1 MKKIKTFLALI
12 LSLCLIMGMTTPAFA
27 KNDEETTEMQTL
39 VETLGKYVDGEKI
52 FDYLSYVYLGWRT
65 TGGSWQN
72 QVIDTFVVD
81 QLKAAGYAFTG
92 GESVALG
99 TKGSNDMSGQHDKD
113 YSWVTYYDVD
123 TLTWDP
129 EYAKLSITTNANFD
143 GVDKLIDRVNVES
156 YGFNPTTD
164 TYKEHYGVDSIDDMW
179 KWITEKDANG
189 NRVNVLNGKEAELNK
204 RCHLA
209 WNSCFTEPG
218 GTKPADA
225 EGVTGEVVYV
235 GAVSGKSGSYTCT
248 KYPTVDEANANLSG
262 KVILTDSSLRNAF
275 ALAQQTGAIAV
286 MSTASLNS
294 YSTPKDENGNI
305 LEPFVYS
312 ARYAS
317 GAALKTTAEQTATGK
332 PIVEWQFSN
341 DQKAA
346 LLELLEKA
354 DGTPVYAT
362 NISIGRTYAMNDAS
376 HGGKGQAVTMAE
388 IKGASKPDER
398 VIICAHVQEPGS
410 NDNATGVASLLGLAT
425 ALKKMVDSGAIARP
439 ERTITFLWGDEMNL
453 ATLWL
458 NSHPDEKAKVISAL
472 DMDMVGE
479 DPDKTGGVMRIEK
492 TPDPSAKYNYTLDT
506 LPWETD
512 SYYDE
517 TFADP
522 DGQFIRLPDSHTL
535 WGAGSYEG
543 MFQEGFFLNDLY
555 MYAAQGVINYHDS
568 GFRVDVCPYE
578 GGSDHSRFL
587 AQNVPALLTWHFTD
601 YTYHS
606 SVDTLNMSSARE
618 MENVS
623 ITTMATALMIANA
636 TDGNEALALEIL
648 GTVMM
653 AALDRFDMEQANTE
667 NHRIYTLAHGKD
679 FAAALDNEKEVL
691 QAWAD
696 WYKEA
701 LASPAKY
708 LLDAPSQIY
717 RDAQAELLNLLEQRL
732 TLALACA
739 DEYLQDEVTHTGL
752 VKIDAAV
759 PTFSEPGN
767 IEFWYCQNC
776 GKLFADSQATREL
789 TDDDVLI
796 PFVNPTAKTN
806 EGGKVT
812 FNQDMTEATIT
823 PDSGY
828 AIKDVLLNGKSVGK
842 VAKLDKLASGDTIQV
857 VFEKLPASNPAT
869 GDTMPIVAVFALL
882 AVSGAGVLL
891 LRRRVTQ

>member
-27 KNDEETTEMQTL
+27 KTDEETTEMQTL
-39 VETLGKYVDGEKI
+39 VETLGKYVDGEEI

-179 KWITEKDANG
+179 KWITEKDADG

-235 GAVSGKSGSYTCT
+235 GAVNGRSAPYTCT

-317 GAALKTTAEQTATGK
+317 GAALKTTAAQTATGK

-506 LPWETD
+506 LPWEAD

-568 GFRVDVCPYE
+568 GFQVDVCPYE

-708 LLDAPSQIY
+708 LLDAPSQIF
-717 RDAQAELLNLLEQRL
+717 RDTQAELLNLLEQRL
-732 TLALACA
+732 ALALACA

-776 GKLFADSQATREL
+776 GKLFADPQATREL

-869 GDTMPIVAVFALL
+869 GDTMPIVAMFALL

>member
-39 VETLGKYVDGEKI
+39 VETLGKYVDGEEI

-179 KWITEKDANG
+179 KWITEKDADG

-235 GAVSGKSGSYTCT
+235 GAVNGRSAPYTCT

-317 GAALKTTAEQTATGK
+317 GAALKTTAAQTATGK

-376 HGGKGQAVTMAE
+376 NGGKGQAVTMAE

-506 LPWETD
+506 LPWEAD

-522 DGQFIRLPDSHTL
+522 DGQFVRLPDSHTL

-708 LLDAPSQIY
+708 LLDAPSQIF
-717 RDAQAELLNLLEQRL
+717 RDTQAELLDLLEQRL
-732 TLALACA
+732 ALALACA

>member
-39 VETLGKYVDGEKI
+39 VETLGKYVDGEEI

-164 TYKEHYGVDSIDDMW
+164 TYKEHYDVDSIDDMW
-179 KWITEKDANG
+179 KWITEKDADG

-225 EGVTGEVVYV
+225 VGVRGEVVYV

-354 DGTPVYAT
+354 NGTPVYAT
-362 NISIGRTYAMNDAS
+362 NISIGRTYAMNDAT

-439 ERTITFLWGDEMNL
+439 QRTITFLWGDEMNL

-568 GFRVDVCPYE
+568 DFRVDVCPYE

-701 LASPAKY
+701 LASPAEY
-708 LLDAPSQIY
+708 LLDEPSQIY

-732 TLALACA
+732 ALALACA